1 MKKMLIWQ
9 INEIIVEGA
18 LLIGR
23 DMIPDILLVVLDFI
37 HWDRSEYIIRIDVIM
52 KRSDEI

>member
-37 HWDRSEYIIRIDVIM
+37 H
-52 KRSDEI
+52 